1 MIGLAFRKHTIKKRL
16 RFPEGEEG
24 EREEGSIEG
33 AGEGAREEKG
43 GETFDKIQPEWLGAI
58 SSHY

>member
-16 RFPEGEEG
+16 RFPGGEEG
-24 EREEGSIEG
+24 EREEGSMEG

-43 GETFDKIQPEWLGAI
+43 RGKKTFDKIQPEL
-58 SSHY
+58 